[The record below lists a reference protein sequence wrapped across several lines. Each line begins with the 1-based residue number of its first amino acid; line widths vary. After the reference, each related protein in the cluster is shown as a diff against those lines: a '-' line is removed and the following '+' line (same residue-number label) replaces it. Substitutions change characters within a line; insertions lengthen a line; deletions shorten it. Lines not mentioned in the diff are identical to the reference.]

1 MQKDRPLWTV
11 AVQCERVS
19 LSFFVISILFLSL
32 LAIAYLSLRLPCLHN
47 IFTWHSPLY
56 FSESASPWHSIS
68 CSFNPTSP
76 SPSTYSI
83 DILAFRNLYT
93 DVRTTFLHP
102 LLLVPSSSDVLV
114 TSSLCFRSR
123 LELNFPRFL
132 HYTSLSSPSPSF
144 LPSLSPTS
152 SSLFFLIFCLY
163 ITSFFLLVV
172 DFRAYWEPWCRV
184 AWRK

>member
-1 MQKDRPLWTV
+1 MQKDKPLRMV
-11 AVQCERVS
+11 AVQCEWVS

-32 LAIAYLSLRLPCLHN
+32 LAIAYLSLRLRCLHN

-83 DILAFRNLYT
+83 DILALRNLYT

-114 TSSLCFRSR
+114 PPPYVSGPDLSLT
-123 LELNFPRFL
+123 FL
-132 HYTSLSSPSPSF
+132 AFSIT
-144 LPSLSPTS
+144 LPSLLPLPLSYLLCLPLLLVS
-152 SSLFFLIFCLY
+152 SS
-163 ITSFFLLVV
+163 
-172 DFRAYWEPWCRV
+172 
-184 AWRK
+184 